1 MENNNNNLIESKNNY
16 LIEKNN
22 NYSIDEELIN
32 DIECKHNNKK
42 NHILNFVYH
51 VKRIFVIGV
60 KDMKIIKL
68 LILIQLNLIKK
79 NLRNMKKI
87 Y

>member
-42 NHILNFVYH
+42 KPYIKFCLSCEKNICNWCKGHENHQ
-51 VKRIFVIGV
+51 
-60 KDMKIIKL
+60 IIDFDSIEPDQEKF
-68 LILIQLNLIKK
+68 
-79 NLRNMKKI
+79 
-87 Y
+87 